1 MAFTDNSDPTAYLRA
16 LLGREERQRVE
27 IIEKVKTT
35 YFTSDRDMDLSRLL
49 KRLTENAQIRRD
61 PDRPHSG
68 GNRVEGKGLCIIGPS
83 GSGKTTLLEETFRS
97 HAAFPNFRVP
107 EKWSPLIGITAPGS
121 GNLGAISLR
130 GLHTLGHSVERD
142 LREHQAWSKLL
153 PELMLNNVLFFWI
166 DDLNNMLT
174 LTSEEELQ
182 KVRNTLKDLMNNP
195 EWPLQL
201 IVSGIP
207 EMLPFFRRDR
217 QFRRR
222 FRYLYLSKLTPVDHA
237 AFLQNAIEHLC
248 DVSKIKLDVKPAED
262 LVGRLLHAS
271 SYEMGLCIEM
281 VVEAV
286 METLDH
292 DSRRLRRVDFAN
304 SFADR
309 FTLSD
314 DQNPFIAN
322 GWHAIDI
329 TRLHSNDDET
339 IDDTVTPIGRKRGR
353 RKS

>member
-16 LLGREERQRVE
+16 LQDPEDRQRVD

-35 YFTSDRDMDLSRLL
+35 YFTSDRDRDILRLL
-49 KRLTENAQIRRD
+49 RRLIENAQIRRD
-61 PDRPHSG
+61 PSRPHSG
-68 GNRVEGKGLCIIGPS
+68 ANRVEGKGLCIIGPS
-83 GSGKTTLLEETFRS
+83 GSGKSTLLEETFRS
-97 HAAFPNFRVP
+97 HAAFPNFRIP

-121 GNLGAISLR
+121 GNLGAIGVR
-130 GLHTLGHSVERD
+130 ALHTLGFSIERD
-142 LREHQAWSKLL
+142 LKEHQAWSKLL

-174 LTSEEELQ
+174 LTSEEEFQ
-182 KVRNTLKDLMNNP
+182 KVRNVLKDLMNNP
-195 EWPLQL
+195 DWPLQL

-207 EMLPFFRRDR
+207 EMLPFFRQDR

-222 FRYLYLSKLTPVDHA
+222 FRYLYLPKLASADHA
-237 AFLQNAIEHLC
+237 AFLQTSIEHLC
-248 DVSKIKLDVKPAED
+248 EVSKIKLDIKPDED
-262 LVGRLLHAS
+262 LIGRLLHAGA
-271 SYEMGLCIEM
+271 YEMGICIEI

-286 METLDH
+286 MEALDNS
-292 DSRRLRRVDFAN
+292 SRRLKRVDFAN

-314 DQNPFIAN
+314 DQNPFVAT

-329 TRLHSNDDET
+329 TRLYSEDADK
-339 IDDTVTPIGRKRGR
+339 IDDTVTPVGRKRSG

>member
-16 LLGREERQRVE
+16 LLTTEERQRVE
-27 IIEKVKTT
+27 VIEKVKTT
-35 YFTSDRDMDLSRLL
+35 YFTSDRDRDLARLL
-49 KRLTENAQIRRD
+49 RRLTENAQIRRD

-68 GNRVEGKGLCIIGPS
+68 SNRVEGKGVCIIGPS
-83 GSGKTTLLEETFRS
+83 GSGKSTLLEETFRS
-97 HAAFPNFRVP
+97 HPAFPNFRVP
-107 EKWSPLIGITAPGS
+107 EKWSPLIGITAPGT
-121 GNLGAISLR
+121 GNIGAIGLR
-130 GLHTLGHSVERD
+130 GLQTLGFHVERD

-153 PELMLNNVLFFWI
+153 PEMMLNNVLFFWI

-174 LTSEEELQ
+174 LTSEEEFQ

-207 EMLPFFRRDR
+207 EMLPFFRQDR

-222 FRYLYLSKLTPVDHA
+222 FRYLYLSKLAPSDHA
-237 AFLQNAIEHLC
+237 AFLQTAIEHLC
-248 DVSKIKLDVKPAED
+248 ETSKIKLDVKPEED
-262 LVGRLLHAS
+262 LIGRLLHAGA
-271 SYEMGLCIEM
+271 YEMGLCIEI

-286 METLDH
+286 MEALDGN
-292 DSRRLRRVDFAN
+292 SRKLKRGDFAN

-314 DQNPFIAN
+314 DQNPFIAS

-329 TRLHSNDDET
+329 TRLYSKDDDK
-339 IDDTVTPIGRKRGR
+339 IDDTVTPVGRKRR
-353 RKS
+353 SRKS